1 MRFIGMEIPRDFC
14 ESRSARTAKVRS
26 PGRIQTPVEQL
37 ELFPTAT
44 ASRSVLADEP
54 ASGAL
59 RQPAR
64 SVLGPLP
71 FVRTSTSGSPANMVR
86 AMTSQRRAATFRTER
101 EGGRAT
107 QTETCS

>member
-1 MRFIGMEIPRDFC
+1 VRFIGMEIHRGFC

-54 ASGAL
+54 ASGPL

-64 SVLGPLP
+64 SVLDRCRLSEQAPLVAP
-71 FVRTSTSGSPANMVR
+71 PI
-86 AMTSQRRAATFRTER
+86 
-101 EGGRAT
+101 
-107 QTETCS
+107 